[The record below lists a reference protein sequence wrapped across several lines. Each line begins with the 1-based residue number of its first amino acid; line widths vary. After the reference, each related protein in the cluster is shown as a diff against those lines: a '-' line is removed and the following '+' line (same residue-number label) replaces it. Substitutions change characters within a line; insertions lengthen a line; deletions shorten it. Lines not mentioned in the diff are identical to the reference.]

1 MKRTT
6 QELIEHHME
15 VLVAG
20 NMDEL
25 LADYGDDAVL
35 MTLDGTAVGIDAI
48 RVFFQNIL
56 DTMPNLEATTRNLR
70 AYDDLV
76 LIDWS
81 ADCDTVTITDGTD
94 TFVIRDDKI
103 VRQTAWFKA
112 VPK

>member
-25 LADYGDDAVL
+25 LADYADDAVI
-35 MTLDGTAVGIDAI
+35 MALDGTSVGIDAI
-48 RVFFQNIL
+48 RDLFQNIL
-56 DTMPNLEATTRNLR
+56 DTMPNLKVTTRNLR

-76 LIDWS
+76 LQDWS
-81 ADCDTVTITDGTD
+81 ADCDTVSITDGAD
-94 TFVIRDDKI
+94 TYVIRDDKI
-103 VRQTAWFKA
+103 VRQTGWFKV